1 MHVKQL
7 QVTYNIVDGVFA
19 LIVQFPLFISN

>member
-7 QVTYNIVDGVFA
+7 QITYNIVDGVFA
-19 LIVQFPLFISN
+19 LIVQFPLSISM